1 MSLKSLTQLSHLI
14 TMMFGVA
21 LGISLCILYQ
31 YRIGIFIEDLTVLV
45 ILLVFSILFI
55 SDNYNKEDSLLIIT
69 FLLIFSRVLNPIS
82 ALNSSIVSIKIILPN
97 LQLDIF

>member
-31 YRIGIFIEDLTVLV
+31 YRIGIFIEDLTLLV
-45 ILLVFSILFI
+45 ILLVS
-55 SDNYNKEDSLLIIT
+55 SSLGLRVYT
-69 FLLIFSRVLNPIS
+69 LLLWTKNN
-82 ALNSSIVSIKIILPN
+82 LNSKIFDKHRHL
-97 LQLDIF
+97 

>member
-45 ILLVFSILFI
+45 ILLVFSSGGLRV
-55 SDNYNKEDSLLIIT
+55 YTLLLWT
-69 FLLIFSRVLNPIS
+69 KNN
-82 ALNSSIVSIKIILPN
+82 LNSKIFDKHRHL
-97 LQLDIF
+97 